1 MGGGCIA
8 QCKLYTAIGSHSHT
22 IIQLQQHKA
31 DLKSLGAERLLALWP
46 IEGQGQNVVED
57 LLGAQ

>member
-8 QCKLYTAIGSHSHT
+8 HSVNCTLQSVHTVTQLYR
-22 IIQLQQHKA
+22 HKA
-31 DLKSLGAERLLALWP
+31 DLKSLGAERLLALRTV
-46 IEGQGQNVVED
+46 EGQGQDVVED